1 MLIPVNLG
9 DMKHMSE
16 SAVDCFRQIASE
28 NEFCSMRLVQERAE
42 SLVVR
47 QNVLQPTVRSRD
59 IGAMLTVLCG
69 SGVGYCGTADL
80 SQDGLKRALARA
92 TFWADLSAE
101 RGVTDFSKVLFPEP
115 QGNYQTTVRIPWKSV
130 PLREKIQVLLGE
142 NIRLKTNDRIVDW
155 EAEISHTECDVVYAT
170 NRGGYCRQQ
179 FSYVV
184 PALSATANVGAESQ
198 TRTFGGR
205 GVCRQGG
212 FEVLEESGFYDV
224 APVLSEEAEQLVY
237 APDCP
242 SGIMEV
248 LLAPDQVILQVHES
262 IGHPLELDRILGDER
277 NYAGTSFVT
286 PEMFGTYQYG
296 SDLLNVVF
304 DPQPFNQ
311 YASYKFDDEGSEANN
326 QYLIKEGKLL
336 RGLGGTVS
344 QARSGLPGVANAR
357 ASSWNRPPI
366 DRMANINLEP
376 GTTSVTE
383 MIASIERGVYMKTNC
398 SWSID
403 DSRNKFQFGCEL
415 GHVIKDGE
423 LKHLVKKPNYRG
435 VSANFWRTL
444 RLVGDSESLEVLG
457 TPFCGKGEPNQVI
470 RVGHAAPACV
480 FSDIEVFGGD

>member
-1 MLIPVNLG
+1 
-9 DMKHMSE
+9 MKYMPEATVERFWQIVSE
-16 SAVDCFRQIASE
+16 T
-28 NEFCSMRLVQERAE
+28 EFCSIRLVREQAE
-42 SLVVR
+42 SLGVR
-47 QNVLQPTVRSRD
+47 QNILQPTVRNSGS
-59 IGAMLTVLCG
+59 GAMLTVLCG
-69 SGVGYCGTADL
+69 SGAGYCGTADL
-80 SQDGLKRALARA
+80 SQDGLERALRQA

-101 RGVTDFSKVLFPEP
+101 HGVTDFSKVPFAEP
-115 QGNYQTTVRIPWKSV
+115 QGNYQTLVQIPWQSV
-130 PLREKIQVLLGE
+130 PLCEKIQVLSTE
-142 NIRLKTNDRIVDW
+142 NNRLKTSDRIVDW

-184 PALSATANVGAESQ
+184 PALSVTANSGTESQ

-212 FEVLEESGFYDV
+212 FEVLKESGFYEV
-224 APVLSEEAEQLVY
+224 APVLSEEAERLVD
-237 APDCP
+237 ATDCP
-242 SGIMEV
+242 TGVMEV
-248 LLAPDQVILQVHES
+248 LLAPDQMILQVHES

-311 YASYKFDDEGSEANN
+311 YASYKFDDEGLEARKR
-326 QYLIKEGKLL
+326 YLIKDGKLL

-376 GTTSVTE
+376 GAASVAE
-383 MIASIERGVYMKTNC
+383 MIASIEHGVYMKTNC

-415 GHVIKDGE
+415 GQVIKDGE

-444 RLVGDSESLEVLG
+444 RSVGDSESLEVLG

-480 FSDIEVFGGD
+480 FSEVEVFGGD